1 MLSLSVMRKE
11 KDTVLFKWSQYSKAN
26 DKFNL
31 FARILKLIL
40 YSTWLLI
47 LVSICNLSVN
57 ERISIYAFCDVY
69 AYTYVTKTNHLISYT
84 ILIYFYKKKI
94 IRTIEFYNK
103 KNIFYL
109 LLPCLTI
116 QIPPYLLLLLLLSQ
130 CVFIFK
136 FICKIYI

>member
-11 KDTVLFKWSQYSKAN
+11 KDTVMFKWSQYSKAN

-47 LVSICNLSVN
+47 LVSVCNSSVN

-103 KNIFYL
+103 KHILPSSSVFDNTDSAIFVVVVVV
-109 LLPCLTI
+109 TMR
-116 QIPPYLLLLLLLSQ
+116 
-130 CVFIFK
+130 V
-136 FICKIYI
+136 YI

>member
-47 LVSICNLSVN
+47 LVSICNISVN

-94 IRTIEFYNK
+94 IRTIEFYNIK
-103 KNIFYL
+103 HILPSSSVFDNTDSAIFVVVVVV
-109 LLPCLTI
+109 TMR
-116 QIPPYLLLLLLLSQ
+116 
-130 CVFIFK
+130 V
-136 FICKIYI
+136 YI